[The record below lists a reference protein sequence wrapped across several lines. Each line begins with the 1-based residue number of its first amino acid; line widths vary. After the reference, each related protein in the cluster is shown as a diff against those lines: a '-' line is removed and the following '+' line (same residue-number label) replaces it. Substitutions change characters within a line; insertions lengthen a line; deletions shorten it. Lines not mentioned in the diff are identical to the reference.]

1 MPMNTNNLYFAAH
14 LSLLYSLT
22 AWYARL
28 IFRLFIFLSSAYKLP
43 TQKTFV
49 AAKHERMVSLSVFA
63 SHVFRILVMM
73 INKKTKNNYTIS
85 VDYQGCKLLIRPF
98 IFSEVLLVSGL
109 WEPYVR
115 STLEEAAKD
124 DVIVEVGANIGIY
137 AVPLAKRVRKVIA
150 FEPHPKTAEILERTI
165 KLNSLNNIV
174 LVKRP
179 VADSKRKVLFGLAAS
194 PMDSGINASK
204 KIETII
210 KIEGIDLDAALIGE
224 NRVDWLL
231 IDVEG
236 FEVDVLKGA
245 STILRKYH
253 PKIIIEIASYNV
265 KSVNVILKAEGYLI
279 TYLFR
284 NYYFAYKK

>member
-1 MPMNTNNLYFAAH
+1 MVNLSI
-14 LSLLYSLT
+14 L
-22 AWYARL
+22 
-28 IFRLFIFLSSAYKLP
+28 
-43 TQKTFV
+43 
-49 AAKHERMVSLSVFA
+49 A
-63 SHVFRILVMM
+63 SHVFRILVVF
-73 INKKTKNNYTIS
+73 INKKTRHNYTIS
-85 VDYQGCKLLIRPF
+85 VDYQGCKILIRPF
-98 IFSEVLLVSGL
+98 MFSEILLVSGL

-115 STLEEAAKD
+115 STLEQATED

-137 AVPLAKRVRKVIA
+137 AVPLAKKVRKVIA

-165 KLNSLNNIV
+165 KLNSLNNLV

-179 VADSKRKVLFGLAAS
+179 VADSKRNVLFGLAAS

-210 KIEGIDLDAALIGE
+210 NIEGIDLDAALIRE

-245 STILRKYH
+245 SNILQKYH
-253 PKIIIEIASYNV
+253 PKIIIEIASYNL
-265 KSVNVILKAEGYLI
+265 KSVNMILTAEGYLLKS
-279 TYLFR
+279 LFR
-284 NYYFAYKK
+284 NYYFAFKNKDSD